1 VIHGHPKSAPFG
13 RSAVFAAL
21 PNNPD
26 EWEKAR
32 SEMGGMF
39 AAR

>member
-1 VIHGHPKSAPFG
+1 MGATKPAPFG

-26 EWEKAR
+26 VWEKAR
-32 SEMGGMF
+32 IEVGGMF